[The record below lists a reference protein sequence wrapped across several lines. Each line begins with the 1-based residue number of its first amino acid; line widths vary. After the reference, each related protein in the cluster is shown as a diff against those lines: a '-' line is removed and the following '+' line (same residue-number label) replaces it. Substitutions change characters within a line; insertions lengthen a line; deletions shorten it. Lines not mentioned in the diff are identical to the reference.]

1 MAEEEQEMM
10 IKIREQTHLIL
21 ELEEKMH
28 YYRTECLRLIEES
41 QHRKEEQLHFEEAM
55 RSKQESCSE
64 LQRKLEDEYL
74 KVSHL
79 EK

>member
-41 QHRKEEQLHFEEAM
+41 QHRKDEQLHFE
-55 RSKQESCSE
+55 
-64 LQRKLEDEYL
+64 
-74 KVSHL
+74 
-79 EK
+79 

>member
-28 YYRTECLRLIEES
+28 YYRTECLRLIE
-41 QHRKEEQLHFEEAM
+41 
-55 RSKQESCSE
+55 
-64 LQRKLEDEYL
+64 
-74 KVSHL
+74 
-79 EK
+79 